1 MRRGGTVLVVVAVS
15 AIALAAGW
23 DALRGGD
30 DPGAQPEEQATGSTG
45 EDDGFTNHVPQ
56 FQEADP
62 NALGGVLYYTDEA
75 CQLRAA
81 ELPDIRPADA
91 PNWDECRFTL
101 SPDATRV
108 GDETTGWDPHSD
120 PRRGRLYRVDGATI
134 QVATNDGPEGG
145 PIRGTAPAW
154 RPDGTLTY
162 FTAGAI
168 RDWPEGRTVVP
179 ANRLRMVVTEHPN
192 APGVELLR
200 NLRVVEHYWLD
211 QDRLVAQ
218 IKADVRGGRP
228 SLDLVAVFDDGLP
241 FASTDFLGEV
251 RNLWSSPF
259 GTYYAVLTD
268 TLGLYDFNGNSLPLP
283 ELEGSRAVAWSPDED
298 WMAVATDASVYVLT
312 PGQADE
318 VERFALVANDLDWR
332 GPESPDGLTGAEDA
346 RGWLG
351 PTGASGR
358 LVVSLPEE
366 DGCSLHALQIP
377 ELTWADEPAGVP
389 SPCRFSLGP
398 DDELYAES
406 AVPRP
411 QGRLF
416 AQCDDAGVT
425 VFDTRGIA
433 RNTFNLACAPTWTP
447 DGRLTFIRDGQ
458 LVLFETPA
466 QGEQR
471 LMTRAQLGELL
482 GRPSAL
488 EEIAWVRDD
497 QFWAAV
503 RSGETATLA
512 LLTTGQL
519 AMSPSFTTRMIERLR
534 VSFTGIVA
542 AETDRGVVFFDNG
555 GRRALTFPNGRAV
568 TWAPDQVIAAIATPQ
583 SILLVAPISGEVVS
597 LPLAV
602 RDLEWVVP

>member
-1 MRRGGTVLVVVAVS
+1 MRRGGTLLVVVAVS

-30 DPGAQPEEQATGSTG
+30 EPAAQPEERPTLSA
-45 EDDGFTNHVPQ
+45 EDDEGTNYVPLA
-56 FQEADP
+56 EPDP
-62 NALGGVLYYTDEA
+62 VSGTLYYTDEG
-75 CQLRAA
+75 CELRAA

-91 PNWDECRFTL
+91 PNWDGCGFTL

-108 GDETTGWDPHSD
+108 GDETTAWDPHAD
-120 PRRGRLYRVDGATI
+120 PRRGRLFRVDDGTI
-134 QVATNDGPEGG
+134 QVATNAGPEGE

-162 FTAGAI
+162 FADGEI
-168 RDWPEGRTVVP
+168 RDWPEGRTVIP

-192 APGVELLR
+192 APGSVELLR
-200 NLRVVEHYWLD
+200 NLRVVEYHWLD

-218 IKADVRGGRP
+218 LAADVRGGP
-228 SLDLVAVFDDGLP
+228 PLDLVAVFDDGLP
-241 FASTDFLGEV
+241 FASTDFLGGV
-251 RNLWSSPF
+251 RDLWASPF

-268 TLGLYDFNGNSLPLP
+268 TLGLYDFTGNLLQTPQ
-283 ELEGSRAVAWSPDED
+283 LEGTRAVAWSPDED
-298 WMAVATDASVYVLT
+298 RMAVATDASVYVFA
-312 PGQADE
+312 PGDADP
-318 VERFALVANDLDWR
+318 VERLALVANDLDWR
-332 GPESPDGLTGAEDA
+332 GSESPDALAEAEDA
-346 RGWLG
+346 RSWLR

-358 LVVSLPEE
+358 LVVSVPEE

-377 ELTWADEPAGVP
+377 DLTWADEPAGVP
-389 SPCRFSLGP
+389 SPCRFSLGGGGEIYP
-398 DDELYAES
+398 ES

-411 QGRLF
+411 RGQF
-416 AQCDDAGVT
+416 IAQCDEAGVT
-425 VFDTRGIA
+425 VFDTRGVA
-433 RNTFNLACAPTWTP
+433 QNTLDGACAPTWTR
-447 DGRLTFIRDGQ
+447 DGRLTFIRDGE
-458 LVLFETPA
+458 LFLAEALA

-471 LMTRAQLGELL
+471 LMSRGQLSELL

-488 EEIAWVRDD
+488 EEVAWVRDD

-503 RSGETATLA
+503 RSGESATLA

-519 AMSPSFTTRMIERLR
+519 AMSPSFTTRMIEGLR
-534 VSFTGIVA
+534 VSSTGIVA

-568 TWAPDQVIAAIATPQ
+568 TWALDEVIAAVATPQ
-583 SILLVAPISGEVVS
+583 AVLLVAPISGEVVS

>member
-1 MRRGGTVLVVVAVS
+1 VVAVS

-30 DPGAQPEEQATGSTG
+30 EPAAQPEEQATSTESVDQGTGFVPLDNG
-45 EDDGFTNHVPQ
+45 EP
-56 FQEADP
+56 DP
-62 NALGGVLYYTDEA
+62 VSGTLYYTDES
-75 CQLRAA
+75 CELRAA
-81 ELPDIRPADA
+81 GLPGIRPRNA
-91 PNWDECRFTL
+91 PNWDECQFTL
-101 SPDATRV
+101 SPDTTRV
-108 GDETTGWDPHSD
+108 GDETTAWDPHSD
-120 PRRGRLYRVDGATI
+120 PRRGRLFRVDGDMI
-134 QVATNDGPEGG
+134 QVATNAGPEGE

-162 FTAGAI
+162 FANGEL

-179 ANRLRMVVTEHPN
+179 ADRLRMVVTEHPN
-192 APGVELLR
+192 APGVGFLR
-200 NLRVVEHYWLD
+200 DLRVVEHHWLD
-211 QDRLVAQ
+211 QERLVAQ
-218 IKADVRGGRP
+218 IAAAVDGGP

-251 RNLWSSPF
+251 RDLWSSPF

-268 TLGLYDFNGNSLPLP
+268 TLGLYDFNGNALPLP
-283 ELEGSRAVAWSPDED
+283 ELEGSRAVAWSPDENR
-298 WMAVATDASVYVLT
+298 MAVATDASVYVFT

-318 VERFALVANDLDWR
+318 VERFALAANDLDWR
-332 GPESPDGLTGAEDA
+332 GLESPDALPQAEEA

-358 LVVSLPEE
+358 LVVAVPEE
-366 DGCSLHALQIP
+366 DGCSLHALRIP
-377 ELTWADEPAGVP
+377 DLTWADRPAGVP
-389 SPCRFSLGP
+389 GPCRFSFGSG
-398 DDELYAES
+398 DSIYAE
-406 AVPRP
+406 AALPRP
-411 QGRLF
+411 QGQFVAR
-416 AQCDDAGVT
+416 CDDAGVT
-425 VFDTRGIA
+425 VLDTRGVA
-433 RNTFNLACAPTWTP
+433 QNSLDGACAPAWTP
-447 DGRLTFIRDGQ
+447 DGRLTVIRDGE
-458 LVLFETPA
+458 LFLFEA
-466 QGEQR
+466 SAERERR
-471 LMTRAQLGELL
+471 LMSRERLSKLL

-488 EEIAWVRDD
+488 EEIAWVREE

-519 AMSPSFTTRMIERLR
+519 AMSPSFTTRTIERLR
-534 VSFTGIVA
+534 VSSTGIVA

-568 TWAPDQVIAAIATPQ
+568 AWAPDQAIAAVATPQ
-583 SILLVAPISGEVVS
+583 SILLVAPISGEVIS

>member
-23 DALRGGD
+23 DALRGDD
-30 DPGAQPEEQATGSTG
+30 DPAAQPEKPATTSTESDD
-45 EDDGFTNHVPQ
+45 EDMSSVPLA
-56 FQEADP
+56 EPDRV
-62 NALGGVLYYTDEA
+62 GGTLYYTDEG
-75 CQLRAA
+75 CELQAA
-81 ELPDIRPADA
+81 ALPEIRPTDA

-101 SPDATRV
+101 SPDAARV
-108 GDETTGWDPHSD
+108 GDETTGWDPHAD

-134 QVATNDGPEGG
+134 QVATNAGPEGE
-145 PIRGTAPAW
+145 PIQGTAPAW

-162 FTAGAI
+162 FANGEI
-168 RDWPEGRTVVP
+168 RDWPEGRTLVP

-192 APGVELLR
+192 APGIGFLR
-200 NLRVVEHYWLD
+200 NLRVVEHHWLD

-218 IKADVRGGRP
+218 VHADVRGGGP
-228 SLDLVAVFDDGLP
+228 PLDLVAVFDDGLP

-251 RNLWSSPF
+251 RDLWASPF

-268 TLGLYDFNGNSLPLP
+268 TLGLYDFNGNALPLP

-298 WMAVATDASVYVLT
+298 RMAVATDTSVYVFT

-332 GPESPDGLTGAEDA
+332 GPESPDGLTEAGDA

-351 PTGASGR
+351 PTGVSGR

-366 DGCSLHALQIP
+366 DGCSIHALRVP
-377 ELTWADEPAGVP
+377 ELAWADEPSSVP
-389 SPCRFSLGP
+389 GPCRFSLGP

-411 QGRLF
+411 QGQLIAR
-416 AQCDDAGVT
+416 CDDAGVT
-425 VFDTRGIA
+425 VFDTRGIE
-433 RNTFNLACAPTWTP
+433 RNAFSGACAATWTP

-458 LVLFETPA
+458 LFLFETSERE
-466 QGEQR
+466 EQR
-471 LMTRAQLGELL
+471 LMSRAQLSELL

-503 RSGETATLA
+503 RSGETTTLA

-519 AMSPSFTTRMIERLR
+519 AMSPSFTTQMIERLR
-534 VSFTGIVA
+534 VSSTGIVG

-568 TWAPDQVIAAIATPQ
+568 TWSPDQPIAAVATPQ

>member
-1 MRRGGTVLVVVAVS
+1 MRRGGTLLVVVAVS

-23 DALRGGD
+23 DALRGDGD
-30 DPGAQPEEQATGSTG
+30 PAAQPGERPTPSV
-45 EDDGFTNHVPQ
+45 EDDEGTNSVPLA
-56 FQEADP
+56 EPDP
-62 NALGGVLYYTDEA
+62 VSGTLYYTDED
-75 CQLRAA
+75 CELRAA
-81 ELPDIRPADA
+81 ELPDIRPTDA
-91 PNWDECRFTL
+91 PNWDECGFTL

-108 GDETTGWDPHSD
+108 GEETTGWDPHAD
-120 PRRGRLYRVDGATI
+120 PRRGRLFRIDDGTI
-134 QVATNDGPEGG
+134 QVATNAGPEGE

-154 RPDGTLTY
+154 RPDGTLSY
-162 FTAGAI
+162 FADGEI

-179 ANRLRMVVTEHPN
+179 ANRLQMVVTEHPN
-192 APGVELLR
+192 APGVGSLR
-200 NLRVVEHYWLD
+200 NLRVVEHHWLD

-218 IKADVRGGRP
+218 LAADVRGGP
-228 SLDLVAVFDDGLP
+228 PLDLVAVFDDGLP

-251 RNLWSSPF
+251 RDLWASPF

-268 TLGLYDFNGNSLPLP
+268 TLGLYDFNGNLLQAPQ
-283 ELEGSRAVAWSPDED
+283 LEGTRAVAWSPDEER
-298 WMAVATDASVYVLT
+298 MAVATDAGVYVFA
-312 PGQADE
+312 PGDADP

-332 GPESPDGLTGAEDA
+332 GPESPDALAEAEDA
-346 RGWLG
+346 RSWLR

-358 LVVSLPEE
+358 LVVSVPEE
-366 DGCSLHALQIP
+366 DGCSLHALRIP
-377 ELTWADEPAGVP
+377 DLTWADEPAGVP
-389 SPCRFSLGP
+389 SPCRFSLGTGGEIYP
-398 DDELYAES
+398 ES

-411 QGRLF
+411 RGQLIAR
-416 AQCDDAGVT
+416 CDEAGVT
-425 VFDTRGIA
+425 VFDTRGVA
-433 RNTFNLACAPTWTP
+433 QNTFDKACAPTWTR

-458 LVLFETPA
+458 LFLTEGVA

-471 LMTRAQLGELL
+471 LISRGQLSELL

-503 RSGETATLA
+503 RSGESATLA

-519 AMSPSFTTRMIERLR
+519 AMSPSFTTRMIEGLR
-534 VSFTGIVA
+534 VSSTGIVA

-568 TWAPDQVIAAIATPQ
+568 TWALDEVIAAVATPQ
-583 SILLVAPISGEVVS
+583 AVLLVAPISGEVVS

>member
-1 MRRGGTVLVVVAVS
+1 MRRGGTLLVVVAVA
-15 AIALAAGW
+15 AIALAASW
-23 DALRGGD
+23 DALRGGGE
-30 DPGAQPEEQATGSTG
+30 PGAQPEEGPTASA
-45 EDDGFTNHVPQ
+45 EDDEGTNYVPLA
-56 FQEADP
+56 EPDP
-62 NALGGVLYYTDEA
+62 VRGTLYYTDEG
-75 CQLRAA
+75 CQLRAV
-81 ELPDIRPADA
+81 ELPDIRPTDA

-101 SPDATRV
+101 SPDAARV
-108 GDETTGWDPHSD
+108 GDETTGWDPHTD
-120 PRRGRLYRVDGATI
+120 PRRGRLFRVDDGTI
-134 QVATNDGPEGG
+134 QVATNGGPEGE
-145 PIRGTAPAW
+145 PIRGRAPAW

-162 FTAGAI
+162 FANGEI
-168 RDWPEGRTVVP
+168 RDWPDGRTVVP

-192 APGVELLR
+192 APGVGFLR
-200 NLRVVEHYWLD
+200 NLRVVEHHWLD

-218 IKADVRGGRP
+218 VHADVRGGGP
-228 SLDLVAVFDDGLP
+228 PLDLVAVFDDGLP
-241 FASTDFLGEV
+241 FVSTDFLGEV
-251 RNLWSSPF
+251 RALWASRF

-298 WMAVATDASVYVLT
+298 RMAVATDASVYVFT

-318 VERFALVANDLDWR
+318 VERLALVANDLDWR
-332 GPESPDGLTGAEDA
+332 GPESPDGLTEAEDA

-377 ELTWADEPAGVP
+377 DLTWAEQPAGVAG
-389 SPCRFSLGP
+389 PCRFSLGP
-398 DDELYAES
+398 DDELYSES

-411 QGRLF
+411 QGRLI
-416 AQCDDAGVT
+416 AQCHETGVNL
-425 VFDTRGIA
+425 FDTRGTA
-433 RNTFNLACAPTWTP
+433 LNTFNGACAPTWTP
-447 DGRLTFIRDGQ
+447 DGRLTFVRDGQ
-458 LVLFETPA
+458 LFLFETPT
-466 QGEQR
+466 GVEQR
-471 LMTRAQLGELL
+471 LLSRAELSELL

-519 AMSPSFTTRMIERLR
+519 AMSPSFTTQMIERLR
-534 VSFTGIVA
+534 VSSTGIVA

-568 TWAPDQVIAAIATPQ
+568 TWAPDQVIAAVATPQ

>member
-1 MRRGGTVLVVVAVS
+1 MRRGGTVLVVVAVA
-15 AIALAAGW
+15 AIALVAGW
-23 DALRGGD
+23 DALRGDD
-30 DPGAQPEEQATGSTG
+30 DPAAQPEEQATTSTG
-45 EDDGFTNHVPQ
+45 SDDEGTNYVPLA
-56 FQEADP
+56 EPDP
-62 NALGGVLYYTDEA
+62 VSGTLYYTDEG

-81 ELPDIRPADA
+81 ELPDIRPTDA
-91 PNWDECRFTL
+91 PNWDECGFTL

-108 GDETTGWDPHSD
+108 GDETTAWDPHAD
-120 PRRGRLYRVDGATI
+120 PRRGRLYRTDGATI
-134 QVATNDGPEGG
+134 QVATNGGPEGE

-162 FTAGAI
+162 FADGEI

-192 APGVELLR
+192 APGARFLR
-200 NLRVVEHYWLD
+200 NLRVVEHHWLD
-211 QDRLVAQ
+211 EDRLVAQ
-218 IKADVRGGRP
+218 LAADVRGGAP
-228 SLDLVAVFDDGLP
+228 LDLVAVFDDGLP

-251 RNLWSSPF
+251 RDLWASPF

-268 TLGLYDFNGNSLPLP
+268 TLGLYDFNGNVLPLP
-283 ELEGSRAVAWSPDED
+283 ALEGSRAVAWSPDED
-298 WMAVATDASVYVLT
+298 RMAVATDASVYVFT

-318 VERFALVANDLDWR
+318 VDRFALVANDLDWR
-332 GPESPDGLTGAEDA
+332 GPESPDALAEAEDA

-358 LVVSLPEE
+358 LVVSVPEE
-366 DGCSLHALQIP
+366 DGCSLHALRIP
-377 ELTWADEPAGVP
+377 ELTWADEPAGIP
-389 SPCRFSLGP
+389 GPCRFSLGP

-411 QGRLF
+411 QGRLI
-416 AQCDDAGVT
+416 AQCHETGVNL
-425 VFDTRGIA
+425 FGTRGTA
-433 RNTFNLACAPTWTP
+433 LNTFTGACAPTWTP
-447 DGRLTFIRDGQ
+447 DGRLTFVRDGQ
-458 LVLFETPA
+458 LFLFETPA
-466 QGEQR
+466 HVEQR
-471 LMTRAQLGELL
+471 LLSRAELSELL

-519 AMSPSFTTRMIERLR
+519 AMSPSFTTRTIERLR
-534 VSFTGIVA
+534 VSSTGIVA

-568 TWAPDQVIAAIATPQ
+568 TWAPDQVIAAVATPQ

-602 RDLEWVVP
+602 SDLEWVVP